1 MKFHSEE
8 YIQRNAEFGRILDLA
23 SKGAKQVLIVS
34 PDKIDSLDDSLKY
47 ALDEKTAKELKKN
60 RKATTTNSSGE
71 LIELYLETGKTKSD
85 FKKGNILLPWTSG
98 FDTHQRLK
106 DPRGIDT
113 YYIPHSGPGTTKAAG
128 LKVKDELSAYI
139 ESNPDSS
146 AL

>member
-8 YIQRNAEFGRILDLA
+8 YIQRDAEFGRILDLA

-85 FKKGNILLPWTSG
+85 FKKGNILLPGHQSS
-98 FDTHQRLK
+98 THINALKTLAELTPITFHIVDMAQQRPLAS
-106 DPRGIDT
+106 R
-113 YYIPHSGPGTTKAAG
+113 
-128 LKVKDELSAYI
+128 
-139 ESNPDSS
+139 
-146 AL
+146 